1 MVVGTPKGRDTKQ
14 NVRRNVGFPRLVVQE
29 LAGDETFGHSA
40 ISENQNACDR
50 VLERP
55 VTAVEAPVE
64 VFQRFQTAEISGL
77 GAAFHQPLL
86 ADIDFVLA
94 DQFQELGVAQPVG
107 DGFLQTHVQGLQQTR
122 ETELFQ
128 GVFKIAHILILG

>member
-64 VFQRFQTAEISGL
+64 VFQCFQAAEVSGL
-77 GAAFHQPLL
+77 GAAFHPPLL

-94 DQFQELGVAQPVG
+94 DQFQELGMAKPVG
-107 DGFLQTHVQGLQQTR
+107 ARLSG
-122 ETELFQ
+122 
-128 GVFKIAHILILG
+128 